1 MKRFLFV
8 AASLL
13 LALTAEAEVRGYG
26 ELTLDFKRAKKTGQ
40 SIVIPAE
47 NGQKQK
53 LYVAVVCEGR
63 VFNSTD
69 DEMIWGEWR
78 ETNNIFESRIVADVC
93 NLFEISEITLPQAGV
108 LASQASRKRIS
119 VNTY

>member
-53 LYVAVVCEGR
+53 NY
-63 VFNSTD
+63 
-69 DEMIWGEWR
+69 M
-78 ETNNIFESRIVADVC
+78 SRFYAKAEF
-93 NLFEISEITLPQAGV
+93 LTLPMT
-108 LASQASRKRIS
+108 R
-119 VNTY
+119 

>member
-13 LALTAEAEVRGYG
+13 LALNAEAEVRGYG
-26 ELTLDFKRAKKTGQ
+26 ELTLDFKRARKTGQ

-47 NGQKQK
+47 NGKKQK

-63 VFNSTD
+63 VFNITD
-69 DEMIWGEWR
+69 DEMKWDKWR
-78 ETNNIFESRIVADVC
+78 KPSNIFESRIVADVC
-93 NLFEISEITLPQAGV
+93 NFI
-108 LASQASRKRIS
+108 
-119 VNTY
+119 

>member
-63 VFNSTD
+63 VFSYTNN
-69 DEMIWGEWR
+69 EMKWGKWR
-78 ETNNIFESRIVADVC
+78 EPDNIFESGIVADVR
-93 NLFEISEITLPQAGV
+93 NLFEIS
-108 LASQASRKRIS
+108 
-119 VNTY
+119 

>member
-47 NGQKQK
+47 NDKNQK

-63 VFNSTD
+63 IFNSTNN
-69 DEMIWGEWR
+69 ENKWGEWG
-78 ETNNIFESRIVADVC
+78 EPKDIFESRIVADVC
-93 NLFEISEITLPQAGV
+93 NFI
-108 LASQASRKRIS
+108 
-119 VNTY
+119 

>member
-13 LALTAEAEVRGYG
+13 LALTSEAEVRGYG
-26 ELTLDFKRAKKTGQ
+26 ELTLDFKRAKKTDQ

-69 DEMIWGEWR
+69 DEMIWGEWM
-78 ETNNIFESRIVADVC
+78 ETNNIFESRIVADAC
-93 NLFEISEITLPQAGV
+93 NLFEIS
-108 LASQASRKRIS
+108 
-119 VNTY
+119 

>member
-1 MKRFLFV
+1 MKCLLFV
-8 AASLL
+8 VASFLI
-13 LALTAEAEVRGYG
+13 ALNAEAEVRGYG
-26 ELTLDFKRAKKTGQ
+26 ELTLDFERAKKTGQ

-69 DEMIWGEWR
+69 DEMKWGEWR
-78 ETNNIFESRIVADVC
+78 DQ
-93 NLFEISEITLPQAGV
+93 ITFLSLG
-108 LASQASRKRIS
+108 L
-119 VNTY
+119 

>member
-1 MKRFLFV
+1 MKCFLFV

-26 ELTLDFKRAKKTGQ
+26 ELTLDFKRAKKTDQ

-69 DEMIWGEWR
+69 DEMKWGEWR
-78 ETNNIFESRIVADVC
+78 EPNNIFESRIVADVC
-93 NLFEISEITLPQAGV
+93 NFI
-108 LASQASRKRIS
+108 
-119 VNTY
+119 